1 MWQCMFIILV
11 IRYSLFILNM
21 YKLQQMKSLWRQSRS
36 IGINLYDNKLGGI
49 KTALNILRAII

>member
-36 IGINLYDNKLGGI
+36 IGINLYDNTLGGI
-49 KTALNILRAII
+49 KTALNILRAIT